1 MSAGLLGFI
10 IGWVIT
16 TALAVV
22 GFILLRIRGTRI
34 RSMDPDPRIVR
45 RLVSV
50 GAAEPVAIDAARDA
64 LRRAVATS
72 VVVHDHALT
81 AKTGPSL
88 RTWGQVVQIEFGAG
102 SQLTQLDISTWPSR
116 DLQTLDTHAGG
127 VKTIHRFLKELGAI
141 HSVSSVDTH
150 QLD

>member
-1 MSAGLLGFI
+1 MSAGLFGFI
-10 IGWVIT
+10 FGWVII

-22 GFILLRIRGTRI
+22 GFILLRIRGNRI

-50 GAAEPVAIDAARDA
+50 DAAEPVAIDAAREA
-64 LRRAVATS
+64 LRRAGATS

-88 RTWGQVVQIEFGAG
+88 RTWGQVVQIEFGEADP
-102 SQLTQLDISTWPSR
+102 QLTQLDVST
-116 DLQTLDTHAGG
+116 
-127 VKTIHRFLKELGAI
+127 
-141 HSVSSVDTH
+141 
-150 QLD
+150 